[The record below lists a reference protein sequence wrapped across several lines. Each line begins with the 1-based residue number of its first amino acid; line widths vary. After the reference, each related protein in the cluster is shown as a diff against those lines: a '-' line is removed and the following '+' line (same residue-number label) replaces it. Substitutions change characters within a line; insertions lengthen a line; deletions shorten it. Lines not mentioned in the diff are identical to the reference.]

1 MVVSATAK
9 HNSRGGRKIPFNNIM
24 TENFIRTYTDVLSEG
39 LLKTLLKMIDQQV
52 MYSHP
57 KATTRS
63 DKFRQDKQIAIDPFW
78 PGIAEDINQALVQ
91 KLAEYMDDF
100 PYLQDQ
106 GEDWWSGTCIL
117 QKTEPMEGYHMFH
130 AEDTAES
137 TRQRVLVWMVYLN
150 DVEEGG
156 ETEFL
161 YQKLRIKPKRNL
173 LVIWPGSF
181 THLHRGNPPMST
193 KYILTGWFSP
203 MQGMSRFKV
212 SQPN

>member
-24 TENFIRTYTDVLSEG
+24 TENFIRTYTDALPEG

-203 MQGMSRFKV
+203 MQSMSRFKV

>member
-24 TENFIRTYTDVLSEG
+24 TETFIRSYTNALPDP
-39 LLKTLLKMIDQQV
+39 LLKTLVQMIDQQV
-52 MYSHP
+52 MYSP
-57 KATTRS
+57 KASTRS
-63 DKFRQDKQIAIDPFW
+63 DKFRRDKQIAIDPFW
-78 PGIAEDINQALVQ
+78 PGIAEDVNQALVQ

-106 GEDWWSGTCIL
+106 GQDWWSGTCIL
-117 QKTEPMEGYHMFH
+117 QKTEPMEGYHAFH
-130 AEDTAES
+130 SENAAWLN
-137 TRQRVLVWMVYLN
+137 RQRVLAWMIYLN

-161 YQKLRIKPKRNL
+161 YQKLRIKPKKNTL
-173 LVIWPGSF
+173 LIWPGSF

-203 MQGMSRFKV
+203 MQGMSKFKV
-212 SQPN
+212 TEPN

>member
-52 MYSHP
+52 MYSHA